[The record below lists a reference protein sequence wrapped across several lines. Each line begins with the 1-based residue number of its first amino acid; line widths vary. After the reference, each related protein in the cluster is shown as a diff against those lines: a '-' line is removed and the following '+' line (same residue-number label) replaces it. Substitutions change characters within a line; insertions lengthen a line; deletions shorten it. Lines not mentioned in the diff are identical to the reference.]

1 MLCVFVL
8 ALSKSVSAC
17 VKVCV
22 CKCKCVYVCVRVCM
36 CVRVCTCV
44 RMLLIYACLC
54 IGLHHSIFVVA
65 DGDVY
70 ACGAK
75 GPTGL
80 RENTEVHSHKI
91 TNRE

>member
-1 MLCVFVL
+1 MLCVFVFVFP
-8 ALSKSVSAC
+8 KSVCAC
-17 VKVCV
+17 VKVS
-22 CKCKCVYVCVRVCM
+22 
-36 CVRVCTCV
+36 VCTCV
-44 RMLLIYACLC
+44 RVLLIYACVC